1 MRLPLSEFK
10 RQLRLWERTLPS
22 GGASLPPGQVE
33 SRWSKVGHLNLHHR
47 ASTAPPPPGAPT
59 VVLVHGMVV
68 SSRYMVP
75 TLLKLARSARVLAP
89 DLPGYG
95 LSDNPP
101 HIIDN
106 VPALAD
112 ALAAW
117 MDSVGLERA
126 VLLGNSLGCQT
137 AADFA
142 ARYPERTE
150 GVVLQGPTTDPHAR
164 TPLKQIARWMANSPR
179 ERPLQLPLM
188 ARDYWEAGFRRALL
202 TLRMALED
210 PIEEKLPHVQAPTL
224 VVRGSKDP
232 IVPQRWAEEATSLL
246 PRGRLVVIPGGTHT
260 LNFAAPLE
268 LVRVVESF
276 LRDIHPGL
284 GAPEEMHA

>member
-1 MRLPLSEFK
+1 MRLRLSEFQ
-10 RQLRLWERTLPS
+10 RRLRLWERTLPV
-22 GGASLPPGQVE
+22 GVAPLPPGQVE
-33 SRWSKVGHLNLHHR
+33 SRWTKVGDLNLHHR
-47 ASTAPPPPGAPT
+47 ASTHPQPPDAPT

-101 HIIDN
+101 HILDN

-117 MDSVGLERA
+117 MDSVRLKRA

-142 ARYPERTE
+142 ARYPERTA
-150 GVVLQGPTTDPHAR
+150 GLVLQGPTTDPHAR
-164 TPLKQIARWMANSPR
+164 TPVKQMARWMANSPR

-188 ARDYWEAGFRRALL
+188 ARDYWEAGLRRAVL

-210 PIEEKLPHVQAPTL
+210 HIEDKLPHIQAPTL

-232 IVPQRWAEEATSLL
+232 IVPQRWAEEVTRLL

-260 LNFAAPLE
+260 LSFAAPLE
-268 LVRVVESF
+268 LARVVEAF

-284 GAPEEMHA
+284 GAMEEVHA